1 MDYSPFDWDSAN
13 IAHIAEH
20 DVTPEEAEEVLLG
33 DPLDLEFR
41 IDEGGEERWSYL
53 GETSQGR
60 ILQVV
65 ITLRGEKIRVVTAFD
80 ATKQDKLLYLD
91 AKAGQNDG
99 IEGP

>member
-1 MDYSPFDWDSAN
+1 
-13 IAHIAEH
+13 
-20 DVTPEEAEEVLLG
+20 
-33 DPLDLEFR
+33 
-41 IDEGGEERWSYL
+41 
-53 GETSQGR
+53 
-60 ILQVV
+60 V